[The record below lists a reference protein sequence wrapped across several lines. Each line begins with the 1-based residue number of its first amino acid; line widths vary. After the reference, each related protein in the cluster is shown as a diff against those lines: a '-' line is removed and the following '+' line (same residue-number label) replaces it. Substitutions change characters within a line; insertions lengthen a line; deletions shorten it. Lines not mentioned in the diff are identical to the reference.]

1 MFARGNHM
9 RKTVFTAM
17 VLSACLIA
25 ATALAEAQFQVLAPA
40 EESFIGMEQILII
53 GKVNGFNEAKMV
65 EISGNGKT
73 MGFAPLQNGNFTFMA
88 KLADGRHEIT
98 LAAPGIERKT
108 IKIFVGKQKGYRYH
122 VEPDM
127 GYCDNC
133 HPRAGDHVFEVQ
145 PIQSDLCKEC
155 HDPVGTRKFVHGPVA
170 AGSCTP
176 CHDPHGSKYDKFLV
190 AVGKE
195 LCLVCHSQ
203 NLSKRHI
210 EERQNA
216 DCVKCHDPH
225 SSAKEYHL
233 R

>member
-1 MFARGNHM
+1 MSRILAS
-9 RKTVFTAM
+9 TVALIVLLTA
-17 VLSACLIA
+17 A
-25 ATALAEAQFQVLAPA
+25 AALEAAEFKLLAPA
-40 EESFIGMEQILII
+40 EESFIGMYQVLII
-53 GKVNGFNEAKMV
+53 GKVEGFNEAKMV
-65 EISGNGKT
+65 EVSGNGKT
-73 MGFAPLQNGNFTFMA
+73 MGIAPLQNGNFTFKA
-88 KLADGRHEIT
+88 VLTDGRHEIT
-98 LAAPGIERKT
+98 LAAPGIDRKT

-122 VEPDM
+122 IKPDM
-127 GYCDNC
+127 KYCDNC
-133 HPRAGDHVFEVQ
+133 HPDAGANEFKVQ
-145 PIQSDLCKEC
+145 PMQGDLCKKC
-155 HDPVGTRKFVHGPVA
+155 HDPVGTEEVVHGPVA

-176 CHDPHGSKYDKFLV
+176 CHDPHGSRYDKFLV

-210 EERQNA
+210 EERRNA

>member
-1 MFARGNHM
+1 M
-9 RKTVFTAM
+9 RKLVMTAIVFVTFLTSSTAF
-17 VLSACLIA
+17 A
-25 ATALAEAQFQVLAPA
+25 AARFQVLAPA
-40 EESFIGMEQILII
+40 EESFIGMDKVLII
-53 GKVNGFNEAKMV
+53 GKVEGFNEAKMV
-65 EISGNGKT
+65 EISSNGKT
-73 MGFAPLQNGNFTFMA
+73 MGFAPLLNGSFIFKAVLT
-88 KLADGRHEIT
+88 DGRHEIT
-98 LAAPGIERKT
+98 LAAPGIDRKT

-122 VEPDM
+122 IEPDM
-127 GYCDNC
+127 EYCDNC
-133 HPRAGDHVFEVQ
+133 HPKASANVFKVQ
-145 PIQSDLCKEC
+145 TMQGDLCKEC
-155 HDPVGTRKFVHGPVA
+155 HDPVGTKEIVHGPVA
-170 AGSCTP
+170 ASSCTP
-176 CHDPHGSKYDKFLV
+176 CHDPHGSRYGNFLV

>member
-1 MFARGNHM
+1 M
-9 RKTVFTAM
+9 RKIVLTTLVFATF
-17 VLSACLIA
+17 LTS
-25 ATALAEAQFQVLAPA
+25 ATAFAAAQFQVLAPA
-40 EESFIGMEQILII
+40 EESFIGMEQVLII
-53 GKVNGFNEAKMV
+53 GKVDGFNEAKMV
-65 EISGNGKT
+65 EISSNGKT
-73 MGFAPLQNGNFTFMA
+73 LGFAPLRNASFTFMA
-88 KLADGRHEIT
+88 QLTEGRHEMT
-98 LAAPGIERKT
+98 LAAPGIDSKT

-122 VEPDM
+122 IEPDM

-133 HPRAGDHVFEVQ
+133 HAKASAHVFDVQ
-145 PIQSDLCKEC
+145 PMQGDLCMEC
-155 HDPVGTRKFVHGPVA
+155 HDPVGTKEVVHGPVA
-170 AGSCTP
+170 ASSCTP
-176 CHDPHGSKYDKFLV
+176 CHDPHGSRYDKFLV

-210 EERQNA
+210 EERKNA

>member
-1 MFARGNHM
+1 MSRSLAS
-9 RKTVFTAM
+9 TVALIVLLTA
-17 VLSACLIA
+17 VAKLEA
-25 ATALAEAQFQVLAPA
+25 AEFKLLAPA
-40 EESFIGMEQILII
+40 EESFIGMYQVLII
-53 GKVNGFNEAKMV
+53 GKVEGFNEAKMV
-65 EISGNGKT
+65 EVSGNGKT
-73 MGFAPLQNGNFTFMA
+73 MGFAPLQNGNFTFKA
-88 KLADGRHEIT
+88 VLTDGRHEIT
-98 LAAPGIERKT
+98 LAAPGIDRKT

-122 VEPDM
+122 IKPDM
-127 GYCDNC
+127 KYCDKC
-133 HPRAGDHVFEVQ
+133 HPDAGANEFKVQ
-145 PIQSDLCKEC
+145 PMQGDLCKKC
-155 HDPVGTRKFVHGPVA
+155 HDPVGTEEVVHGPVA

-176 CHDPHGSKYDKFLV
+176 CHDPHGSGYDKFLV

-210 EERQNA
+210 EERRNA

>member
-1 MFARGNHM
+1 M
-9 RKTVFTAM
+9 RKI
-17 VLSACLIA
+17 VLAIMIA
-25 ATALAEAQFQVLAPA
+25 AFLTPALAAAAAQFQVLAPA
-40 EESFIGMEQILII
+40 EESFIGMNNVLVI

-65 EISGNGKT
+65 EISSNGKAI
-73 MGFAPLQNGNFTFMA
+73 GFAPLQNGNFTYKA
-88 KLADGRHEIT
+88 DLADGRHEVT
-98 LAAPGIERKT
+98 LAAPGIDSKT
-108 IKIFVGKQKGYRYH
+108 IKLFVGKQKGYRYH
-122 VEPDM
+122 IEPDM

-133 HPRAGDHVFEVQ
+133 HPEASAQVYRVQ
-145 PIQSDLCKEC
+145 PMQGDLCKEC
-155 HDPVGTRKFVHGPVA
+155 HDPVGTKKFVHGPVA
-170 AGSCTP
+170 ASSCVP
-176 CHDPHGSKYDKFLV
+176 CHDPHGSKYEKFLV

>member
-1 MFARGNHM
+1 M
-9 RKTVFTAM
+9 RYILASTIA
-17 VLSACLIA
+17 LITILVTGYAVA
-25 ATALAEAQFQVLAPA
+25 AAEFKVLAPA
-40 EESFIGMEQILII
+40 EEAFIGTGEILII
-53 GKVNGFNEAKMV
+53 GRVSGFNEAKMV
-65 EISGNGKT
+65 EISDNGKT
-73 MGFAPLQNGNFTFMA
+73 LGFVPLQKGTFNFRSVFS
-88 KLADGRHEIT
+88 DGRHEIA
-98 LAAPGIERKT
+98 LAAPGVERKA

-122 VEPDM
+122 IETNM
-127 GYCDNC
+127 EYCTNC
-133 HPRAGDHVFEVQ
+133 HSGAAAYVFNVQ
-145 PIQSDLCKEC
+145 TQQGEICIQC
-155 HDPVGTRKFVHGPVA
+155 HDPLGLKDIIHGPVA

>member
-1 MFARGNHM
+1 M
-9 RKTVFTAM
+9 RKILCLAIVLITV
-17 VLSACLIA
+17 LA
-25 ATALAEAQFQVLAPA
+25 ASTLAFAAAEFKVLAPA
-40 EESFIGMEQILII
+40 EEAFISTGEILII
-53 GKVNGFNEAKMV
+53 GKVIGFNEAKMV
-65 EISGNGKT
+65 EISDSGKT
-73 MGFAPLQNGNFTFMA
+73 LGFVPLRKGTFSYRSVF
-88 KLADGRHEIT
+88 ADGRHEIT
-98 LAAPGIERKT
+98 LAAPGVERKA

-122 VEPDM
+122 IETDLE
-127 GYCDNC
+127 YCSNC
-133 HPRAGDHVFEVQ
+133 HSGAADHVFDVEAVQ
-145 PIQSDLCKEC
+145 SEICEQC
-155 HDPVGTRKFVHGPVA
+155 HDPMGAKDIVHGPVA
-170 AGSCTP
+170 AGSCSP
-176 CHDPHGSKYDKFLV
+176 CHDPHGSRYDKFLV